1 VDIELHE
8 QVGSKKQRP
17 KPEWRML
24 ASKKKFKNSSE
35 IYTDAS
41 RDENHKVCSFAVY
54 FEGLKRNV
62 GGIIRNCLLNDRAEF
77 YGICY
82 ALMYAVK
89 FKIKNPVIYTD
100 SLNSCIRIKVQAA
113 KEYVDSKEMLNF
125 FNIMKNTKARI
136 VWIPS
141 HVGIE
146 GNEIADKSARKYLDD
161 FIHQGL
167 SKTFEGM
174 RVT

>member
-1 VDIELHE
+1 
-8 QVGSKKQRP
+8 
-17 KPEWRML
+17 ML
-24 ASKKKFKNSSE
+24 ASKKKFKNASN

-54 FEGLKRNV
+54 FEDLKISL
-62 GGIIRNCLLNDRAEF
+62 GGIISDCISNDHAEF
-77 YGICY
+77 YGVWY
-82 ALMYAVK
+82 ALIYAETL
-89 FKIKNPVIYTD
+89 KIKNPVIYID
-100 SLNSCIRIKVQAA
+100 SLNACNRIKAQAA
-113 KEYVDSKEMLNF
+113 KEFVDSEEMLEILD
-125 FNIMKNTKARI
+125 IMKNTKARI